1 MIVEAKRIQSK
12 KTGRRAPM
20 AWRQARTSGIVPLPT
35 SMSTT
40 APLPAVPA
48 TGGP

>member
-1 MIVEAKRIQSK
+1 MIVEVKKIQSTRK
-12 KTGRRAPM
+12 GRKSSVDLR
-20 AWRQARTSGIVPLPT
+20 RSRTSGIVPLPI
-35 SMSTT
+35 SMSTN

>member
-1 MIVEAKRIQSK
+1 MIVELKKVKAQKRNRK
-12 KTGRRAPM
+12 RAM
-20 AWRQARTSGIVPLPT
+20 DWRAAQTSGIVPLPI
-35 SMSTT
+35 SMSTN